1 MQLAGLFLLFCWL
14 IVAHSLV
21 NSVHSPGNTQTLH
34 KARILSS
41 QKPQYVQR
49 RFHLPA
55 YGDPDLEM
63 ESNFY
68 RWWQD
73 TTRKWDKFVYPN
85 DPDVPGLT
93 FPSPIE
99 WAPWLE
105 TVWFGNYYDYRAAF
119 FSDVM
124 YSNNVPG
131 QDGALLFRDRDK
143 ALQMALLYQRYK
155 KFDTDSY
162 AVSNAT
168 FYNVFAAQAVRM
180 GRYKLPQSNDIIL
193 CITDPLTFTQIKRY
207 LNTFNLIKF
216 FKNKFMQQQRKRQ
229 YVMDVD
235 TNDSGGGSRRSS
247 RALPVGGSSGASG
260 GGKGGG
266 DGSFF
271 SDAVF
276 RLEYARMMD
285 DDLLNGRAAAGKTH
299 VTIPLLPGMISD

>member
-1 MQLAGLFLLFCWL
+1 MQLGCLHLLFCWL
-14 IVAHSLV
+14 VVAHSLL
-21 NSVHSPGNTQTLH
+21 NSVHSPGSMQSFRS
-34 KARILSS
+34 ARILFPQKS
-41 QKPQYVQR
+41 QFVQK

-93 FPSPIE
+93 FASPIE
-99 WAPWLE
+99 WAPWME

-180 GRYKLPQSNDIIL
+180 GRYKLPQSDELIL

-229 YVMDVD
+229 YVMDID
-235 TNDSGGGSRRSS
+235 HSDGGGTSRAPLGGSRG
-247 RALPVGGSSGASG
+247 P
-260 GGKGGG
+260 GG

-276 RLEYARMMD
+276 RLEYARMMGE
-285 DDLLNGRAAAGKTH
+285 DLVNGRAAAGKTH
-299 VTIPLLPGMISD
+299 VTIPLLPGQAVNRIVNR

>member
-21 NSVHSPGNTQTLH
+21 NSVYSSGRPQILH
-34 KARILSS
+34 TARILSS

-49 RFHLPA
+49 RFDLPA

-99 WAPWLE
+99 WAPWME

-229 YVMDVD
+229 YVMDIGS
-235 TNDSGGGSRRSS
+235 NDSGGGSTS
-247 RALPVGGSSGASG
+247 RALPVGGISSASG
-260 GGKGGG
+260 GGKVGGE
-266 DGSFF
+266 GSFF

-285 DDLLNGRAAAGKTH
+285 EDLLSGRAAAGKIH
-299 VTIPLLPGMISD
+299 VTIPLLPGR